1 MQRTHTYKPFT
12 LIELMVVIG
21 IMIIILSL
29 SAPAFRKLAMG
40 SSVDVAAR
48 MVSSQL
54 MLARAEAIS
63 KREYIAVIM
72 PDSSFNKDTNDVSNY
87 SYTAFRSAIVEKVG
101 NDYKFKEWVP
111 GTNWSFLPVGAII
124 RDVSDSIPSIIKYNS
139 TDGKYERDTS
149 VVSFSTGGSCSSI
162 EEQSSGDMMN
172 GANNTSNTIRCII
185 FKPNGRT
192 TKSCFITVKEGL
204 TDDTKDS
211 LVDNCHIL
219 EVSQFTGQTRFLE
232 LD

>member
-40 SSVDVAAR
+40 SSVDIAAR

-63 KREYIAVIM
+63 RREYIAVVM
-72 PDSSFNKDTNDVSNY
+72 PDSSFSKDTNDVSNY
-87 SYTAFRSAIVEKVG
+87 SYTAFRSAIVEKSG
-101 NDYKFKEWVP
+101 TDYKFKEWVP

-124 RDVSDSIPSIIKYNS
+124 RDVSDSTPSIITYNS
-139 TDGKYERDTS
+139 TSGKYERDAS
-149 VVSFSTGGSCSSI
+149 VNSFSTGGGFASI
-162 EEQSSGDMMN
+162 KEDSSGDLMN
-172 GANNTSNTIRCII
+172 GVNNTSNTIRCII

-192 TKSCFITVKEGL
+192 TQSSFITIKEGL
-204 TDDTKDS
+204 TDDLKDQ
-211 LVDNCHIL
+211 LVENCHIL
-219 EVSQFTGQTRFLE
+219 EISQFTGQSRFIE
-232 LD
+232 LN

>member
-1 MQRTHTYKPFT
+1 MQRTHINKPFT
-12 LIELMVVIG
+12 LVELMVVIG

-29 SAPAFRKLAMG
+29 SAPAFKKLAMG
-40 SSVDVAAR
+40 SSVDIAAR

-63 KREYIAVIM
+63 RRECIAVVM
-72 PDSSFNKDTNDVSNY
+72 PGSNFNKDANDISNY
-87 SYTAFRSAIVEKVG
+87 SYTAFRSAIVELDDS
-101 NDYKFKEWVP
+101 NCKFKEWVP
-111 GTNWSFLPVGAII
+111 GTQWAFLPVGAII
-124 RDVSDSIPSIIKYNS
+124 RDVSDSIPSIIKYSS
-139 TDGKYERDTS
+139 TDGKYERDPS
-149 VVSFSTGGSCSSI
+149 VVSFSAGGSCSSI
-162 EEQSSGDMMN
+162 KEQSSGDMMN
-172 GANNTSNTIRCII
+172 GVNNTSNTIRCII